1 MSLLNES
8 FQLASQFSE
17 CNEAALIPLPRAVA
31 CELVLVSVLAPVEV
45 SDIAVPYDPVLYATD
60 ASEDRGAI
68 VHTEVGEDLVRLLS
82 KVCKTKG
89 AYTRLQSPWER
100 LMQKVGLH
108 DELPDELQSVAADRP
123 LAYTFEFV
131 EIFAGSSRVT
141 AALQQLGIV
150 CGPPIDLSKAEEYN
164 MSHVF
169 VLSWLYHLVE
179 RGTLRAFMLEPPC
192 TTFSIMRRP
201 ALRDIDQPYGF
212 DPRDPQTRDGNIL
225 ACRSLQLMHKAA
237 VRRVSG
243 IMERPFTAKTRHLPP
258 YRALL
263 RRQAVSEV
271 RCDSCQFGSIH
282 QKSFALLGVNIDL
295 SQLAKRCQGKCN
307 HAPVSGVFTKASAIY
322 TPELS
327 AALAWTFQHALQWV
341 GDSDSWRSSIVTE
354 GLENQLVNE
363 VMLSSC
369 WSLSNSWKFKN
380 KQRINLLEMRSVEKL
395 VEKQAKK
402 GPRRFCCLVDSNV
415 CRGALGKGRSASLA
429 LSSVLRRIS
438 ACQVTFGLYLTT
450 PFCPTRLNIADDP
463 TRERELRQ
471 PVVGCGWKTMSKQ
484 ELWDIAMLPRLRR
497 WASNWLRL
505 MLLLLG
511 ASLKSWSDRSSF
523 RLSRIT
529 EPVLFGQGQP
539 CPSCPDIDYS
549 CFEFDAAMGYPGEGP
564 ARLITNFIVFL
575 CIAGSCLEFPSLS
588 H

>member
-1 MSLLNES
+1 MACDSHLLSTWPCFRDDLYEGLVIDDYFAVSVDDIGAANQETISAKAYEASQVAYRESGLVGSSEKDIRAEKEGKAIGAFLNGSDRATLRGVCLVSAAPEKRLALSALTLELCALPYTTVVGAWVSVLLYRRPMMSLLNES
-8 FQLASQFSE
+8 FQLVSQFSE

-243 IMERPFTAKTRHLPP
+243 IMERPFTAKT
-258 YRALL
+258 
-263 RRQAVSEV
+263 
-271 RCDSCQFGSIH
+271 
-282 QKSFALLGVNIDL
+282 K
-295 SQLAKRCQGKCN
+295 
-307 HAPVSGVFTKASAIY
+307 APT
-322 TPELS
+322 T
-327 AALAWTFQHALQWV
+327 LQ
-341 GDSDSWRSSIVTE
+341 SSSTE
-354 GLENQLVNE
+354 
-363 VMLSSC
+363 
-369 WSLSNSWKFKN
+369 
-380 KQRINLLEMRSVEKL
+380 
-395 VEKQAKK
+395 A
-402 GPRRFCCLVDSNV
+402 
-415 CRGALGKGRSASLA
+415 
-429 LSSVLRRIS
+429 SSV
-438 ACQVTFGLYLTT
+438 
-450 PFCPTRLNIADDP
+450 
-463 TRERELRQ
+463 
-471 PVVGCGWKTMSKQ
+471 
-484 ELWDIAMLPRLRR
+484 
-497 WASNWLRL
+497 
-505 MLLLLG
+505 
-511 ASLKSWSDRSSF
+511 
-523 RLSRIT
+523 
-529 EPVLFGQGQP
+529 
-539 CPSCPDIDYS
+539 
-549 CFEFDAAMGYPGEGP
+549 
-564 ARLITNFIVFL
+564 
-575 CIAGSCLEFPSLS
+575 GS
-588 H
+588 